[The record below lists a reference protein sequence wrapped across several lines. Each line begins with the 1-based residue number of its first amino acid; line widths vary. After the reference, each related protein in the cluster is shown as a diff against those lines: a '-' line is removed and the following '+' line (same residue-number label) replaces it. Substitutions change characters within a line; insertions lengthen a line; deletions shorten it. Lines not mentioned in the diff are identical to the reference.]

1 VSWVL
6 STAWGGLSILYL
18 CAVLAGCAVN
28 KKMTVLGAAS
38 LVENV
43 AAAANK
49 QSDLRVIRE
58 GMPAFLLLLDGMVES
73 WPENDRLLLGAAQAY
88 SSYATAFVG
97 LDDAL
102 YREALLLRAKTYA
115 LLALEQRGIPAP
127 LDSPF
132 DEFER
137 HVGRMINSDIPYVFW
152 SASCWASWIGAHT
165 ASIAALAELP
175 RAEALMRRVL
185 ALDETYQYGGAHIF
199 MGILYASRPSVA
211 GGNLDL
217 SQQHFLKAIDIG
229 QGKFLMTLVYYA
241 EVYAKK
247 ALDREL
253 FVSTLKKVVDT
264 PAGIVPELTLMN
276 TVARHKAQ
284 DLLGKTDELF

>member
-1 VSWVL
+1 
-6 STAWGGLSILYL
+6 
-18 CAVLAGCAVN
+18 
-28 KKMTVLGAAS
+28 
-38 LVENV
+38 
-43 AAAANK
+43 
-49 QSDLRVIRE
+49 
-58 GMPAFLLLLDGMVES
+58 
-73 WPENDRLLLGAAQAY
+73 
-88 SSYATAFVG
+88 
-97 LDDAL
+97 
-102 YREALLLRAKTYA
+102 
-115 LLALEQRGIPAP
+115 
-127 LDSPF
+127 
-132 DEFER
+132 
-137 HVGRMINSDIPYVFW
+137 
-152 SASCWASWIGAHT
+152 
-165 ASIAALAELP
+165 
-175 RAEALMRRVL
+175 
-185 ALDETYQYGGAHIF
+185 